1 MSSTNQTV
9 VFYLLEKQYMNWNVY
24 KTSNSKVTVS
34 MTDAN
39 NSNKVYFN
47 AVNNDAAKGK
57 MVLMA
62 SGTAWSTGG
71 PLKIRIESD
80 KEFVKTNNTFMVTS
94 QSEGDDNGVVK
105 GFGEVVVA
113 DDGSLTDTYMFNDI
127 YIMIAT
133 WNTAG

>member
-1 MSSTNQTV
+1 
-9 VFYLLEKQYMNWNVY
+9 
-24 KTSNSKVTVS
+24 
-34 MTDAN
+34 
-39 NSNKVYFN
+39 
-47 AVNNDAAKGK
+47 
-57 MVLMA
+57 
-62 SGTAWSTGG
+62 
-71 PLKIRIESD
+71 
-80 KEFVKTNNTFMVTS
+80 MVTS